1 MRLQSVFI
9 GFMLCIF
16 CAVAS
21 SQEISVM
28 TYNVRFDNPGDSLDR
43 WDLRK
48 EGVVNF
54 LRQTRPTVFGTQ
66 EGKHHQVKY
75 MDEGLSDYAYV
86 GVGRDFGD
94 ESGEY
99 CALFYD
105 TTMAEVDQSGTFWL
119 SESGDTSSVGW
130 DAAYTRICTY
140 ARFRHVDGQSFY
152 VFNAH
157 FDHVGKV
164 ARERSARQIIDSVNV
179 QVSKGFRVVLLGD
192 FNSEPEAPAFKV
204 MERSIGSAWGID
216 PDWPIG
222 PRGTFT
228 GFDTSKEPVRQID
241 HIFVSGFEVLHYE
254 HLDPRSTAGRGLS
267 DHLPVVAR
275 LEFE

>member
-1 MRLQSVFI
+1 MRLDLLFI
-9 GFMLCIF
+9 GFVLCI
-16 CAVAS
+16 CSGLVS
-21 SQEISVM
+21 GQEISVM

-43 WDLRK
+43 WDMRK
-48 EGVVNF
+48 EGVVDF
-54 LRQTRPTVFGTQ
+54 LHETRPTVFGTQ
-66 EGKHHQVKY
+66 EGKHHQVQY

-94 ESGEY
+94 ASGEY

-105 TTMAEVDQSGTFWL
+105 TTMARVEQSGTFWL

-130 DAAYTRICTY
+130 DAAFTRICTY
-140 ARFRHVDGQSFY
+140 ARLRLIDGPSFY

-179 QVSKGFRVVLLGD
+179 QVSKGYRVVLLGD
-192 FNSEPEAPAFKV
+192 FNSDPESLAFGI
-204 MERSIGSAWGID
+204 MEESIGSAWSGN

-228 GFDTSKEPVRQID
+228 GFDTTKEPVRQID

-267 DHLPVVAR
+267 DHLPVIAR
-275 LEFE
+275 LEFD